1 MKYKPILNLCLLSVF
16 LLMVPVS
23 CDDWTEMEIHDSEIN
38 GFKEQNPEQ
47 YAAYTQKLRAYK
59 AAKHAL
65 VYARL
70 DNAPEVSSS
79 EKDFLRALP
88 DSIDLVSMR
97 NAGRLSGFDR
107 EDMKLVRTDYGTRVL
122 YYGRNADA
130 ALYP

>member
-1 MKYKPILNLCLLSVF
+1 MPLI
-16 LLMVPVS
+16 PRS
-23 CDDWTEMEIHDSEIN
+23 CGRIR
-38 GFKEQNPEQ
+38 P
-47 YAAYTQKLRAYK
+47 
-59 AAKHAL
+59 AKHAL

-122 YYGRNADA
+122 YYVERFGAKGLNALSLLPLM
-130 ALYP
+130 LYVPERLTV